1 MKGGSN
7 NALFKDDRFI
17 TQHISYATVLDTRLT
32 LTLEHLIKIC
42 DTNPSLLTT
51 LTDTEI
57 ENIKLIPL
65 NSTQI
70 ERFNNIFEDL
80 SKDLSKDLIQ
90 KKTINGAIAFAGES
104 DFRKPLYV
112 RKFVNLFLE
121 IRNIESNKCKRKIV
135 KIVSKKLFNNNIS
148 DEYIKILLNKYI
160 VMMSNLDKKTN
171 RDELNK
177 FSFFLKSSLDKQHV
191 TNGGFRKN
199 KKKKKS
205 KKMKGG
211 AAFAIAAGT
220 LFAIYICSEIIDY
233 YLDKDQEKY
242 KYKLNSPWFVEVSE
256 FNRETEYNDTYI
268 IEKLNKYPREPRQGL
283 VSINLLQ
290 KGIEWKQIN
299 NKNTF
304 YWDNKL
310 GGQLPGTFVIRGTN
324 PKGGIAYKLS
334 YVDKDKEVKHLNIVK
349 DQSQQYKLETSP
361 KSFYSLEDLVNNYK
375 ARREDSQTENDVLKT
390 RLYVYNKFGI
400 FVKYNEQTV
409 TKKEIYY
416 LYEIV
421 GEDLYRIERS
431 DQTKTIIG
439 SWVTWE
445 YIREKLIE
453 HVLDDIKKH
462 MFIPLDYENFKPIYN
477 L

>member
-1 MKGGSN
+1 
-7 NALFKDDRFI
+7 
-17 TQHISYATVLDTRLT
+17 
-32 LTLEHLIKIC
+32 
-42 DTNPSLLTT
+42 
-51 LTDTEI
+51 
-57 ENIKLIPL
+57 
-65 NSTQI
+65 
-70 ERFNNIFEDL
+70 
-80 SKDLSKDLIQ
+80 
-90 KKTINGAIAFAGES
+90 
-104 DFRKPLYV
+104 
-112 RKFVNLFLE
+112 
-121 IRNIESNKCKRKIV
+121 
-135 KIVSKKLFNNNIS
+135 
-148 DEYIKILLNKYI
+148 
-160 VMMSNLDKKTN
+160 MSNLDKKTN

-256 FNRETEYNDTYI
+256 FNRETEYNDTDI
-268 IEKLNKYPREPRQGL
+268 IDKLNKYQQEPRQGL

-290 KGIEWKQIN
+290 KGIEWNQIN
-299 NKNTF
+299 KKNTI
-304 YWDNKL
+304 YWDKKL
-310 GGQLPGTFVIRGTN
+310 GGHLPGTFVIRGTN
-324 PKGGIAYKLS
+324 QSGIAYKLS
-334 YVDKDKEVKHLNIVK
+334 YVDKDEEVKHLNIMEIGNPPE
-349 DQSQQYKLETSP
+349 YKLETSH
-361 KSFYSLEDLVNNYK
+361 KSFYRLEDLVNNYK
-375 ARREDSQTENDVLKT
+375 ARREDSQTENDGLNT

-409 TKKEIYY
+409 TNKEIYY

-421 GEDLYRIERS
+421 DEYLYRIERS

-439 SWVTWE
+439 PWVTWE
-445 YIREKLIE
+445 YIRKKLIE
-453 HVLDDIKKH
+453 DVVDDITEH
-462 MFIPLDYENFKPIYN
+462 MFIPLDDYENFKPIYN